1 MIAPPGHPDR
11 RRRPPRGARVL
22 ACLVVLSLAAVA
34 RAADAVDMP
43 PAMPPAPGDALARPV
58 PIEGGAPA
66 DAARP
71 SAGAARSAWPLSPSA
86 AGPAVWLA
94 AGGLALLAARTCSRR
109 AVRTLPRDVFALLG
123 EAPLGG
129 THVAR
134 VVRFGPKTVLV
145 GVSGST
151 CTTLAVI
158 EDADVTEALAAA
170 CRAPAPAPT
179 VTLVDQLRTAVARSL
194 APARR
199 AEAVR

>member
-1 MIAPPGHPDR
+1 MPDLSHDR
-11 RRRPPRGARVL
+11 TIRAVISAAAREVNPNLLAQAARVVRGAVEPQLDVQRGVALGQGLQALGQGL
-22 ACLVVLSLAAVA
+22 AC
-34 RAADAVDMP
+34 
-43 PAMPPAPGDALARPV
+43 
-58 PIEGGAPA
+58 
-66 DAARP
+66 
-71 SAGAARSAWPLSPSA
+71 
-86 AGPAVWLA
+86 A

-158 EDADVTEALAAA
+158 EDAHVTEALAAA